1 MLKYLSLDPSCFL
14 LEREFFSLLSLSPVT
29 CHLSLS
35 PFDLSG
41 RALWPSNTTSL
52 LTFPFHKVKKILSGR
67 LHRGLAWRGCS
78 NDARKRML
86 SGRTRRRALSSS
98 EFGAEI
104 YQRVTATMGVMIWDF
119 CLPRSRKCTS
129 CREGVTV
136 LLSSYYYCWLSLSL
150 LSQPDWREHSGFTVV
165 LGVPVFSLPSKPD
178 SFPLGSLWPH
188 FRSNPMRLWLLL
200 TKLGKLGLFFS
211 SLFIKI
217 KKKTKKNVKKIT
229 SWFSK

>member
-41 RALWPSNTTSL
+41 RALWPSNTMSL
-52 LTFPFHKVKKILSGR
+52 LTFPFPKVKKILSGR

-78 NDARKRML
+78 NDVQEKDAVRKDTKTCL
-86 SGRTRRRALSSS
+86 
-98 EFGAEI
+98 EFIWIGAEI
-104 YQRVTATMGVMIWDF
+104 YQRVTVTMGIMIWDF
-119 CLPRSRKCTS
+119 CLPRSRKCTC

-150 LSQPDWREHSGFTVV
+150 LSQPDWREHSEFTVV
-165 LGVPVFSLPSKPD
+165 LGVPVFSLPPKPD

-188 FRSNPMRLWLLL
+188 FRLNPMRLWLLL
-200 TKLGKLGLFFS
+200 TKLGKLGLFS
-211 SLFIKI
+211 PLYL
-217 KKKTKKNVKKIT
+217 
-229 SWFSK
+229 